1 MRNTSLSLKGKER
14 KKAKGAVNA
23 SAEFNEE
30 IQREEGRLTAKYCR
44 ITQYHKQATSAES
57 PAVH

>member
-1 MRNTSLSLKGKER
+1 MRNTNLSLKGKER

-23 SAEFNEE
+23 SEFNEE